1 MDWEAVNRSNQ
12 QEVKAMKPSERM
24 RRLRLEQGLSVEVV
38 AARAGVSVA
47 TIYRYEAGEISNM
60 RADRIKPIADALN
73 TTPGELMGWN
83 DLPDEVSAVKD
94 LPVKRIPM
102 IGEAAA
108 GVPILA
114 EQDYETRI
122 NPCAPVD
129 ADYSVT
135 VRGDSMAPTYLD
147 GDVVFIR
154 EQPEVDDGC
163 VAVVLV
169 DDSAAVKH
177 VVRAKDGLL
186 LISDNPNYPPMLM
199 RWAEHEHMRVLGVV
213 TGYLRMYRTD
223 PLRGVQ
229 KGFT

>member
-1 MDWEAVNRSNQ
+1 
-12 QEVKAMKPSERM
+12 MKKWNVASVRAAKGV
-24 RRLRLEQGLSVEVV
+24 RKLGCCTAYDACFARL
-38 AARAGVSVA
+38 
-47 TIYRYEAGEISNM
+47 
-60 RADRIKPIADALN
+60 AD
-73 TTPGELMGWN
+73 
-83 DLPDEVSAVKD
+83 
-94 LPVKRIPM
+94 
-102 IGEAAA
+102 AA

-163 VAVVLV
+163 VAVVLI

-199 RWAEHEHMRVLGVV
+199 RWAEHEHMRVLGLV

-229 KGFT
+229 KGFA